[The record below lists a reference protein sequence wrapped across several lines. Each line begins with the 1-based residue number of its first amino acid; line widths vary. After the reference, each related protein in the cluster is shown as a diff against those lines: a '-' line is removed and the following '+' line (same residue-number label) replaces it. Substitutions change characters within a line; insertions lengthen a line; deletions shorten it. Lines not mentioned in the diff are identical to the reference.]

1 MKVRAALILA
11 LVLAVVLLTPRAAGA
26 QQANK
31 VSRIGYLS
39 SSSADADV
47 AYSYSLM
54 LLEYLR
60 DLGYVEVQNI
70 VIEPGFA
77 EGKPDRLPALAAE
90 LVRRNVDVIVST
102 GGDAAA
108 LAAKNATRTIPIVFI
123 AGGDPVGLGL
133 VSSLGRP
140 GGNMTA
146 VSILVSELDA
156 KRLALLKDLV
166 PKVTFVAVLLNP
178 LNPNTGLP

>member
-39 SSSADADV
+39 STSADV
-47 AYSYSLM
+47 AYAPLWT
-54 LLEYLR
+54 ERLR
-60 DLGYVEVQNI
+60 DLGYVEGQNI
-70 VIEPGFA
+70 VIEPRFA

-102 GGDAAA
+102 GGDATA

-140 GGNMTA
+140 GGNMTG

-156 KRLALLKDLV
+156 KRLELLKELIS
-166 PKVTFVAVLLNP
+166 KVAVGAVLLNP

>member
-1 MKVRAALILA
+1 M
-11 LVLAVVLLTPRAAGA
+11 
-26 QQANK
+26 
-31 VSRIGYLS
+31 
-39 SSSADADV
+39 
-47 AYSYSLM
+47 
-54 LLEYLR
+54 
-60 DLGYVEVQNI
+60 
-70 VIEPGFA
+70 
-77 EGKPDRLPALAAE
+77 
-90 LVRRNVDVIVST
+90 IVST

-140 GGNMTA
+140 GRNMTG